1 MPNFFGWHGRLVRP
15 CSFYDDPRM
24 VHRFVALSLLLATAS
39 CSAQSASPMPT
50 SQTTL
55 FNGWKLTP
63 AGQHVSIPA
72 MCLKMILSPDRSKIA
87 AVCAGAQ
94 PGLAI
99 IDIASRQVDQFAPLP
114 ASFNG
119 LAFSR

>member
-1 MPNFFGWHGRLVRP
+1 
-15 CSFYDDPRM
+15 DDRGM
-24 VHRFVALSLLLATAS
+24 LHRFLALSVLILSVS
-39 CSAQSASPMPT
+39 CSAQSAGPPPT

-72 MCLKMILSPDRSKIA
+72 MCLKMVLSPDRSKIA

-99 IDIASRQVDQFAPLP
+99 IDIASRKVEQFAPLP
-114 ASFNG
+114 AC
-119 LAFSR
+119 